1 MGGVTRPKAQ
11 LDYAG
16 RQRML
21 VQKMAKEAALVAQG
35 VDLEN
40 SVSSL
45 RDTMDFF
52 ANSHSALIRGVT
64 ATGLAP
70 TEEVCTLEA
79 MSSVSYSW
87 DYYRPLMIQ
96 IVYDKAASNADMEL
110 VSQRCDDLEVFTQTA
125 LDHYMGG
132 LNCSITPTDAEWIN
146 LINMAG
152 FQGMLVQRTS
162 RVFFQIVKAVN
173 PESSQITLSE
183 TIASCEDNIR
193 QLIEGDIGQS
203 VTVAPTQTIVDGLA
217 LVWEAWEDF
226 SGTVSEISS
235 SDNPTDL
242 GSQTQI
248 AISTDSLACLEL
260 AIDVAEMYVEV
271 AVLFDSS
278 APVHVLN
285 LAGRQRMLIEKMG
298 KEAVLLSLGVDVPG
312 NTEHMADSMQLF
324 TKTHHDLLAG
334 NETLG
339 LDVTTDHCILQQMQ
353 GVWDLWEAYESLL
366 QTAVADTTNTISD
379 VLESID
385 SDATPFF
392 VAMDVAVSYYAAGEG
407 VCTREI
413 TTTNWKMMLLKVTS
427 LGMWTQRIGTAV
439 CLAARDLNMSVSTT
453 SLETSAAEFTDALS
467 MLRYGSTPD
476 TISAPPTDVIVYQIL
491 VLYDLW
497 TSLQDV
503 LFSTTLTAAAASAI
517 VSDVLEQCVS
527 LLQAV
532 DALTS
537 LYVDGAWDANSE
549 VDGTRIATAG
559 GQVTLIEK
567 MTREAMC
574 LGFSDTTQADILDT
588 VAEYET
594 MEERLLLGF
603 QGSEEKYDM
612 TVTDEE
618 DILDQ
623 MTVLSSTWDVLKPL
637 IVSAAQSTDG
647 WPTAEEAEAVL
658 PALDTSVAAAIAAAD
673 VYAFAVKRLTV
684 NILSPMS
691 FTGSAPYGSTLLI
704 SQMVAMDIIN
714 TDQFLL
720 SGLMLTNHTLDDQC
734 DGSTGLQQVTDA
746 ADLDWIALG
755 GISCSEVCESTAL
768 YAQFARLPFVSY
780 ECASS
785 AALSDNKSYSAF
797 VRLGTPLSLA
807 PSALIGV
814 ASILDWIHFTIL
826 AQPTADSID
835 YAENLVGVLEGG
847 GLIVT
852 WTSPSEDN
860 FAAVKD
866 MMRTVDAEKK
876 RRLVVLGDE
885 SFFRTLLCATKVL
898 GILPGITW
906 VSMDS
911 FRTSWWTQDDVDMLA
926 MAPACTGGAL
936 SEMVQGAINIAG
948 LGAALDEDRDRPLTC
963 FPGFTSRN
971 LSVLIQMHLAEGFPV
986 GDDNAVDSPYPN
998 MEGLGADGVCT
1009 IALATKE
1016 MLRRNYTLE
1025 DLYERGPSVY
1035 GEMIDYIRN
1044 ELSFEGV
1051 SGTVKF
1057 TGNDKKGYLAIT
1069 QVIES
1074 ESVLAGHVS
1083 PDGIVNLNQTLVD
1096 NSSWVAA
1103 PPDPE
1108 DPRIFMYVAFAVAI
1122 SGLILGPI
1130 LCAAIRHCCGKT
1142 DPQR

>member
-1 MGGVTRPKAQ
+1 MG
-11 LDYAG
+11 
-16 RQRML
+16 
-21 VQKMAKEAALVAQG
+21 
-35 VDLEN
+35 
-40 SVSSL
+40 
-45 RDTMDFF
+45 
-52 ANSHSALIRGVT
+52 
-64 ATGLAP
+64 
-70 TEEVCTLEA
+70 
-79 MSSVSYSW
+79 
-87 DYYRPLMIQ
+87 
-96 IVYDKAASNADMEL
+96 
-110 VSQRCDDLEVFTQTA
+110 
-125 LDHYMGG
+125 
-132 LNCSITPTDAEWIN
+132 
-146 LINMAG
+146 
-152 FQGMLVQRTS
+152 
-162 RVFFQIVKAVN
+162 
-173 PESSQITLSE
+173 
-183 TIASCEDNIR
+183 
-193 QLIEGDIGQS
+193 
-203 VTVAPTQTIVDGLA
+203 
-217 LVWEAWEDF
+217 
-226 SGTVSEISS
+226 
-235 SDNPTDL
+235 
-242 GSQTQI
+242 
-248 AISTDSLACLEL
+248 
-260 AIDVAEMYVEV
+260 
-271 AVLFDSS
+271 
-278 APVHVLN
+278 
-285 LAGRQRMLIEKMG
+285 
-298 KEAVLLSLGVDVPG
+298 
-312 NTEHMADSMQLF
+312 
-324 TKTHHDLLAG
+324 
-334 NETLG
+334 
-339 LDVTTDHCILQQMQ
+339 
-353 GVWDLWEAYESLL
+353 
-366 QTAVADTTNTISD
+366 
-379 VLESID
+379 
-385 SDATPFF
+385 
-392 VAMDVAVSYYAAGEG
+392 
-407 VCTREI
+407 
-413 TTTNWKMMLLKVTS
+413 
-427 LGMWTQRIGTAV
+427 
-439 CLAARDLNMSVSTT
+439 DLNMSVSTT

-476 TISAPPTDVIVYQIL
+476 TISAPPTDLIVYQIL

-497 TSLQDV
+497 TSFQDV

-673 VYAFAVKRLTV
+673 VYAFVVKRLTV

-691 FTGSAPYGSTLLI
+691 FTGSTPYGSTLLI

-780 ECASS
+780 ECAPS
-785 AALSDNKSYSAF
+785 AALPNNESYSAF

-814 ASILDWIHFTIL
+814 ASVLDWIHFTIL
-826 AQPTADSID
+826 AQPTADSIE

-911 FRTSWWTQDDVDMLA
+911 FRTSWWTQDDVD
-926 MAPACTGGAL
+926 
-936 SEMVQGAINIAG
+936 
-948 LGAALDEDRDRPLTC
+948 RDRPLTC

-986 GDDNAVDSPYPN
+986 GTGNAVDSPYPN

-1025 DLYERGPSVY
+1025 DLYDRGPSVY

-1044 ELSFEGV
+1044 ELSCEGV

-1074 ESVLAGHVS
+1074 ESVLVGHVS

-1108 DPRIFMYVAFAVAI
+1108 DPTIWMYVAFAVAI

-1130 LCAAIRHCCGKT
+1130 LCAAIRHCFGKV